1 MIHWRGTFLV
11 LKESSIEATNGHFFR
26 TQMMALTL
34 IETIIKELC
43 ATLSQLWH
51 DDLWEIVLSKLQ
63 TGIQELMQSK
73 VWSTTVGNLPSLVI
87 YYTNNK
93 NVNSLYFLMKTSRRS
108 NFNRVNFRG
117 FYTAVLEKDEE
128 IITAATIRYIP
139 LLNFRGF
146 GPT

>member
-1 MIHWRGTFLV
+1 M
-11 LKESSIEATNGHFFR
+11 
-26 TQMMALTL
+26 
-34 IETIIKELC
+34 
-43 ATLSQLWH
+43 
-51 DDLWEIVLSKLQ
+51 
-63 TGIQELMQSK
+63 
-73 VWSTTVGNLPSLVI
+73 WSTTVGNLPSLVI